1 MATLVSAV
9 NTTFT
14 PAVGTFNIQCTGGDA
29 RLDRRNTA
37 GSAWAIVG
45 NVLNGQSFVVDNPVG
60 NAQYQFVTLSGS
72 PTVQAEQ

>member
-14 PAVGTFNIQCTGGDA
+14 PAVGTFDVQCTGGDV

-37 GSAWAIVG
+37 GAAWAIVG
-45 NVLNGQSFVVDNPVG
+45 NISNGQCFVVDNPVG
-60 NAQYQFVTLSGS
+60 SVQYQFVTLSGS
-72 PTVQAEQ
+72 PTVQADQ